1 MTPLEIGEVINIIG
15 SKRMNIEVKQHLR
28 SVTKLCRG
36 EMITLGLVNINETV
50 DYNVSVLID
59 ILVPQPLFSSYT

>member
-1 MTPLEIGEVINIIG
+1 
-15 SKRMNIEVKQHLR
+15 MNIEVKQHLR
-28 SVTKLCRG
+28 NVTKLCRG
-36 EMITLGLVNINETV
+36 EMITLGLVNINETD